1 GCARP
6 VLENEP
12 EAIVHQV
19 TALANAKWGRNFD
32 KVFARTN
39 ELRTKGTDAL
49 RAAARDAG
57 VSRFVAQS
65 FASYRYAR
73 EGGPVKTEHD
83 PLDPA
88 PVPAMRE
95 TEDAMAYLD
104 RVVTEAGG
112 IALRY
117 GGFYG
122 DPNDTT
128 LIDAVPAREVPHV
141 GN

>member
-1 GCARP
+1 KQLGRRF
-6 VLENEP
+6 
-12 EAIVHQV
+12 HQ
-19 TALANAKWGRNFD
+19 TTL
-32 KVFARTN
+32 
-39 ELRTKGTDAL
+39 LRTEGTDAL
-49 RAAARDAG
+49 RQAAREGG
-57 VSRFVAQS
+57 VRRFIAQS

-73 EGGPVKTEHD
+73 EGGPVKTEDD
-83 PLDPA
+83 PLDPE

-104 RVVTEAGG
+104 GVVTEAGG

-128 LIDAVPAREVPHV
+128 LIDAVRARKVP
-141 GN
+141 